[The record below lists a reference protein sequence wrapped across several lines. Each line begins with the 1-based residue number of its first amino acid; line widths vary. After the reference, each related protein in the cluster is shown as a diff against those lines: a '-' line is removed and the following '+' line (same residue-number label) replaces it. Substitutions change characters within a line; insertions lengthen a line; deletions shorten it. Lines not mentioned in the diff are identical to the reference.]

1 MKSDKLKIFFS
12 GIGGSGVS
20 AIAGFMADKGHVV
33 TGSDRAFDLNPA
45 HPLKKTFQSKG
56 ISIVPQD
63 GGAPDGSYDLAVF
76 STAVEPDRPEVLKA
90 KETGVQVQTR
100 PVFLAELTE
109 SFKTIAVSG
118 TSGKSTVS
126 GMLAFLM
133 HRMNL
138 SPNLIGG
145 GRVRQFRTEADAGNY
160 LVGNSEYLIIEACES
175 DGSIVNYKPEHT
187 IILNLDFDHHTV
199 EDTKSMFEI
208 LISRTKGKVIVNA
221 DDDNLAG
228 IPIKDAVTFSVFK
241 SSDYRAEEII
251 LNKFSSTFSVRGTA
265 FTVSIPGMHN
275 VYNALSCIAFLS
287 ELGMSPDAIAELL
300 PEFQGIDR
308 RFDIHLDDDNY
319 LVVDD
324 YAHNPHKLA
333 ALMETMKQ
341 LRESVCYIFQ
351 PHGFGPTRMMKK
363 EYIETFVLN
372 LRDSDHLVL
381 LPIFYAGGTAGRDI
395 SSDDLADGIA
405 AAGKSVE
412 VIENRRDIVDNAGE
426 YKCYVILGARDDTLA
441 DLAEEV
447 AVKLLQ
453 AVREMSS

>member
-20 AIAGFMADKGHVV
+20 ALAGFMADQGHMV
-33 TGSDRAFDLNPA
+33 TGSDRAFDVN
-45 HPLKKTFQSKG
+45 HNNPLKKIFQSKG

-63 GGAPDGSYDLAVF
+63 GRALDASYDLAVF

-90 KETGVQVQTR
+90 KETGVQVKTR
-100 PVFLAELTE
+100 PVFLAELTGA
-109 SFKTIAVSG
+109 FKTIAVSG

-133 HRMNL
+133 KKINL
-138 SPNLIGG
+138 SPNLISG
-145 GRVRQFRTEADAGNY
+145 GRVRQFRTGFDAGNY

-187 IILNLDFDHHTV
+187 IMLNLDFDHHTV
-199 EDTKSMFEI
+199 EDTKDMFEI
-208 LISRTKGKVIVNA
+208 LISRTKGKIIVNA

-228 IPIKDAVTFSVFK
+228 MTIENAVTFSVHK
-241 SSDYRAEEII
+241 PSDYRAEGII
-251 LNKFSSTFSVRGTA
+251 LNNFSSTFSVGGRA
-265 FTVSIPGMHN
+265 FTVSIPGIHN
-275 VYNALSCIAFLS
+275 VSNALACIAFLS
-287 ELGMSPDAIAELL
+287 ELGISFETIAAVL
-300 PEFQGIDR
+300 PEFKGIDR
-308 RFDIHLDDDNY
+308 RFDIHLDDDTY
-319 LVVDD
+319 LVIDD

-363 EYIETFVLN
+363 EYIETFVRN
-372 LRDSDHLVL
+372 LRDADHLLL
-381 LPIFYAGGTAGRDI
+381 LPIFYAGGTAGKDI

-412 VIENRRDIVDNAGE
+412 VIESRRDIVDKAGE

-441 DLAEEV
+441 DLAEEI
-447 AVKLLQ
+447 AAKL
-453 AVREMSS
+453 R